1 MQIHSCD
8 SGCLQSTEWQR
19 LGASPKAETSRPH
32 LHHTWPSRDHS
43 VSLVAVGSLMPIL
56 VNFDKFWPTWYLIF
70 MSRYIYI
77 YIYRELERE
86 TYHSVH
92 VHWTHVLICT
102 LGAHVLICG
111 HVDRVELSFWF
122 LPWFF
127 QIFTTSI
134 LCHFWSCHL
143 GSSRCHSGCSGLQLQ
158 YCHAGSR
165 LRPRCHPFEEA
176 QEVLWSSSIV
186 VSGPSWQRIISF
198 FTGLLRQDPLS
209 TERWTDSI
217 RQLNQMDFP
226 LQNIYFGVP
235 PCMEPPKWCYI
246 NDVRWCWM

>member
-1 MQIHSCD
+1 MFIEHTFWSAH
-8 SGCLQSTEWQR
+8 
-19 LGASPKAETSRPH
+19 LGH
-32 LHHTWPSRDHS
+32 
-43 VSLVAVGSLMPIL
+43 M
-56 VNFDKFWPTWYLIF
+56 FWSAA
-70 MSRYIYI
+70 M
-77 YIYRELERE
+77 
-86 TYHSVH
+86 
-92 VHWTHVLICT
+92 WT
-102 LGAHVLICG
+102 G
-111 HVDRVELSFWF
+111 LSFLSGF
-122 LPWFF
+122 CHDFF

-186 VSGPSWQRIISF
+186 VSGPSWQRIVSF
-198 FTGLLRQDPLS
+198 FTGLLRQDSLS
-209 TERWTDSI
+209 SERWTDSI